1 MKIFFLSIVVL
12 YFTYL
17 QFKNFLYVWIFSLKF
32 FFIAPGCIK
41 IGLSYSSMFFFY
53 FSLDKFLTLGFTLI
67 YSIRKF
73 LNNNILALAGMA
85 QWIEHWPVNE
95 KVTSSI
101 PSLGHMPGL
110 WARSPVGGAQEATTQ
125 WCFSSSLSPSLPL
138 SKNK

>member
-1 MKIFFLSIVVL
+1 ML
-12 YFTYL
+12 
-17 QFKNFLYVWIFSLKF
+17 
-32 FFIAPGCIK
+32 
-41 IGLSYSSMFFFY
+41 FFY

-125 WCFSSSLSPSLPL
+125 
-138 SKNK
+138 